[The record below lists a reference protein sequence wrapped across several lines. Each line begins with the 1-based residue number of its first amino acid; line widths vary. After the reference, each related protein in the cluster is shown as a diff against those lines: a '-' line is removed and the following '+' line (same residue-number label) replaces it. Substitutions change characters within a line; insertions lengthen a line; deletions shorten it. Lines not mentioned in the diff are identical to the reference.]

1 MQGEDSR
8 RSGPSLGCSVLRLD
22 IQSAIVMGIATI
34 SSLSVAWW
42 LTHQEPR
49 TAEAAVM
56 TAAAHAP
63 AAVPGQPAQIARSAD
78 GHYWAEAD
86 IDGRAIRVLVDTGAS
101 VVALTRQDALRL
113 GLRLTPADFT
123 QTVETASG
131 PAKAAAV
138 ELDHVA
144 VAGAR
149 VTRVRALVVEEGLPH
164 SLLGM
169 SYLGRLSA
177 FEARPTGLTLRP

>member
-1 MQGEDSR
+1 MHCDDSR
-8 RSGPSLGCSVLRLD
+8 RSGPSPGCVALRLD
-22 IQSAIVMGIATI
+22 IQSAIVMGIATL

-49 TAEAAVM
+49 AAEAAE
-56 TAAAHAP
+56 AP
-63 AAVPGQPAQIARSAD
+63 AAMVARATPAQTSQIARAAD

-101 VVALTRQDALRL
+101 VVALTREDALRL

-131 PAKAAAV
+131 PAKAAAI

-149 VTRVRALVVEEGLPH
+149 VNKVRALVVEEGLPH

>member
-1 MQGEDSR
+1 VDGFLVRFD
-8 RSGPSLGCSVLRLD
+8 L
-22 IQSAIVMGIATI
+22 QSAVVMGTATL
-34 SSLSVAWW
+34 SSLTVAWW
-42 LTHQEPR
+42 FTHREPR
-49 TAEAAVM
+49 LAEAAVP
-56 TAAAHAP
+56 TPAHAASLTAP
-63 AAVPGQPAQIARSAD
+63 ASGQAAQIARSPD
-78 GHYWAEAD
+78 GHYWAQAD
-86 IDGRAIRVLVDTGAS
+86 IEGRAVRMLVDTGAS
-101 VVALTRQDALRL
+101 LVALTREDALRL

-131 PAKAAAV
+131 PVMAAAI

-149 VTRVRALVVEEGLPH
+149 VENVRALVVEEGLPH

-177 FEARPTGLTLRP
+177 FEARPAGLTLRP

>member
-1 MQGEDSR
+1 M
-8 RSGPSLGCSVLRLD
+8 
-22 IQSAIVMGIATI
+22 AIATV

-56 TAAAHAP
+56 VVPAEAP
-63 AAVPGQPAQIARSAD
+63 ATVRAAPGQPARIARSAD

-131 PAKAAAV
+131 PVKAAAV

-149 VTRVRALVVEEGLPH
+149 VNKVRALVVEEGLPH

>member
-1 MQGEDSR
+1 VR
-8 RSGPSLGCSVLRLD
+8 FD
-22 IQSAIVMGIATI
+22 IQSAIVMGMATV
-34 SSLSVAWW
+34 SSLSVAWL

-49 TAEAAVM
+49 QAEAAVLV
-56 TAAAHAP
+56 AP
-63 AAVPGQPAQIARSAD
+63 AEVPAAPRPAAGQPAQITRSAD

-101 VVALTRQDALRL
+101 VVALTREDALRL
-113 GLRLTPADFT
+113 GLRLTAADFT
-123 QTVETASG
+123 ETVETASG
-131 PAKAAAV
+131 PARAAGV

-149 VTRVRALVVEEGLPH
+149 VEDVRALVVEEGLPH

>member
-1 MQGEDSR
+1 M
-8 RSGPSLGCSVLRLD
+8 V
-22 IQSAIVMGIATI
+22 AATL

-42 LTHQEPR
+42 LTHREPR
-49 TAEAAVM
+49 SAEAAE
-56 TAAAHAP
+56 AAP
-63 AAVPGQPAQIARSAD
+63 AVAEAPSRAVSGRVAQIARSAD
-78 GHYWAEAD
+78 GHYWAQAD
-86 IDGRAIRVLVDTGAS
+86 VEGRAVRMLVDTGAS
-101 VVALTRQDALRL
+101 VVALTREDALRL
-113 GLRLTPADFT
+113 GLRLTPDDFT

-131 PAKAAAV
+131 PVKAAAV

-149 VTRVRALVVEEGLPH
+149 VEDVRALVVEEGLPH

-177 FEARPTGLTLRP
+177 FEARPGGLTLRP

>member
-1 MQGEDSR
+1 
-8 RSGPSLGCSVLRLD
+8 
-22 IQSAIVMGIATI
+22 MGIATL

-49 TAEAAVM
+49 TAEAAV
-56 TAAAHAP
+56 AIAPAHAP
-63 AAVPGQPAQIARSAD
+63 ATVDAASGQPAQIARSAD

-149 VTRVRALVVEEGLPH
+149 VDKVRALVVEDGLPH